1 MLGRYSA
8 FSGLILVSLLSL
20 LNFVY
25 AVKETGMAK
34 AGMSVVKIAGA
45 VLLILVAASLS
56 WGQMPDIP
64 DKGFR
69 PFGSYQLS
77 DIDAVNLT
85 NGNLIVHIPIV
96 SYPQRGD
103 VPPLSLSVRFNNP
116 RWSVK
121 FQYNG
126 QTNDGND
133 MWFAY
138 WGDDGAG
145 TEIVRDNTYS
155 LAEYDYNLYNIDPN
169 EPGAG
174 VIHIVDSL
182 GAHHAVE
189 QTSGDPNQGFFR
201 SPMESIDGTGLK
213 VDPSGCVYSGGL
225 CNAGAAVTDGN
236 GVRHI
241 MANINVATH
250 PVPPDLASD
259 QERVA
264 YEISTAN
271 GFAESTEDAN
281 GNKITALPGRGWT
294 DTMGRFIPAPQEVSS
309 CETLNFPGA
318 NGGTAPIKFCYGS
331 NGTAIQSN
339 FGLSSVFDGD
349 YQGDNF
355 SFVLPYIASITLAN
369 GTSWQ
374 FHYNNFGFISSITLP
389 TGGTISYNWQVSPQC
404 AGWLQMMRNRG
415 GTPQWHGASETC
427 EFMVTSRTFNANDG
441 SAPQTWSYAG
451 DIPSNTS
458 GLVTVTDPE
467 GNDIVHTFGG
477 GFDNALYETKTQ
489 YFNGPQ
495 GNNQLVK
502 TVDTE
507 YPAGYIYQFNQPNQL
522 PCGSWD
528 SMADGQARGPVI
540 NPISKTTTWAATN
553 QVSKTTFTYDS
564 GAVVLVS
571 VDGISK
577 SSTCP
582 LTYGKVI
589 QESEYDY
596 GYGAPG
602 PLLRT
607 TNTQYQA
614 FHDSNYLANNLLD
627 LVYSTQ
633 VTDGSGS
640 QVAYSYNE
648 YDQTGLQPSGVSTQF
663 DTNPA
668 GAPYRGNLT
677 TAHRWLNTSGGYLN
691 TTTSYYDTGTPYQ
704 ATDAKGNTTTYFYDP
719 AFAGAYVTKVQM
731 PTTSN
736 GVQHSVSASYDFN
749 TGLKTSSTDQNQQT
763 TSYTYDNMGRLT
775 SVTGPADASNGGQ
788 SSQTIY
794 TYYDVPNVATPIS
807 TAQQSIDGRQTL
819 SWTLFDGFGRATR
832 TATWNDEGNSTDQ
845 NYYDQVDTCYDGL
858 GQKYYT
864 SYPYRSTGFNA
875 SKACSN
881 SQEPGDTFN
890 YDALG
895 RVTNVTNADGGVVS
909 TDYSQFPTTT
919 ATDQAGASRR
929 NRTDALGRLL
939 EVDEPGVPA
948 GAPRF
953 ATSGSGSA
961 TVAGSEQTIVGPA
974 PGKGW
979 AAVSGSEQ
987 SVTNPGTQA
996 TASVTVTGSEQ
1007 TYSYSYWVQ
1016 QTCYDDM
1023 GIAYDCSYWATGTAY
1038 DTGSVTLTI
1047 NGYTRTMG
1055 YGQSTDAANMAYW
1068 FAQWLNSD
1076 SASPVTASVNGAT
1089 LYFTSKATG
1098 AAANYAVTTS
1108 SSSDGGNVNPP
1119 SFGFSSSA
1127 FNLTGGTDGSTT
1139 YDSGTVW
1146 IKVNGTLYGAT
1157 YGQGDTAAT
1166 FAAKLTNALAS
1177 SPVVTAS
1184 LSGSTI
1190 NLVAKQPGSGTNY
1203 TLSTSSSDP
1212 LVGTT
1217 FSHPSFTVS
1226 VSGAHLVGGLD
1237 SGQSISDTGTVY
1249 VSINGKP
1256 YPASYGAG
1264 DKIADVVSRLQTAL
1278 GPSPVNTTPAGSVIT
1293 LTAKTAGAATNY
1305 PLAAGASSS
1314 QPILFSAPSFAVTAS
1329 GASLSGGADVAVPS
1343 FSTPTVTLYS
1353 YDTLD
1358 NLVGVQQQG
1367 NDPNSANWRPR
1378 SFVYDSLSRLLTANN
1393 PESGTIHYS
1402 YDANGNLVSKT
1413 SPAPNVQPPSTATQ
1427 TISYCYDQLNRV
1439 TGKVYAAQSG
1449 CPLSSPAVSY
1459 AYDAGSNGIGHV
1471 TSVTDHAGS
1480 GSYSY
1485 DVMGR
1490 MSGEQRTIAGV
1501 SKSLNYAYNLD
1512 GSLKTMTYPSGR
1524 VVSYGYNAA
1533 QRPLSAVDNN
1543 GNNFAFGARYT
1554 AWGSLSSVGNGG
1566 MTTFDYY
1573 NSRMQPCRL
1582 VTGSPGV
1589 GPSSNPCG
1597 DPTNLGNVLDL
1608 SYDFHY
1614 GQADNG
1620 NVYQVTNNKNS
1631 ARTQQFGYDALNR
1644 LAWAWTPNTTS
1655 PSTYWGQNYGYDNWG
1670 NLLLKNVAGG
1680 DTSLNLAVNGK
1691 NQVTSWCYDAAGNV
1705 VGVSACSSYPNNAF
1719 PNVFDAENRLTQTT
1733 VSGVTSSYDYDA
1745 DGERVKKLGSTNTLY
1760 WYGLGGEVLEE
1771 TDLNGGFKN
1780 DYVFFGGKRVARIG
1794 PPPSC
1799 PPPAPG
1805 QPPAPC
1811 PPNVQYY
1818 FADHLGSAD
1827 VITDVS
1833 GNIKEESD
1841 YYPFGGERVITDS
1854 GIGNNYKFTG
1864 KERDPE
1870 TGCDYF
1876 GARYYCNPI
1885 GRFITPDW
1893 ADKPTDVPYANF
1905 GNPQSLNLYSYVQNN
1920 PTTFGDSDGHTCE
1933 VCPNLDDLKR
1943 LVDEGG
1949 AEGRAMIN
1957 AARST
1962 VAATVTRI
1970 SIGAT
1975 VLIAAYA
1982 ASPYV
1987 ATVGQSESA
1996 ERAMIAQDDNEEAEK
2011 QQQEPQADASGAGA
2025 RKGGGKG
2032 PFEPTKDNINRMESR
2047 RAPIGTDGHSVELHH
2062 DGQKADSPLKEMT
2075 RTEHRG
2081 GANFKKNHPNT
2092 GQKPS
2097 QINRTQ
2103 FKRTR
2108 ADHWEKRANDF
2119 KHQP

>member
-1 MLGRYSA
+1 
-8 FSGLILVSLLSL
+8 
-20 LNFVY
+20 
-25 AVKETGMAK
+25 MAK
-34 AGMSVVKIAGA
+34 VGMSAVKIAGA

-56 WGQMPDIP
+56 WGQTPDIP

-103 VPPLSLSVRFNNP
+103 VPPLSLSLRFNNP

-121 FQYNG
+121 FKYNG

-145 TEIVRDNTYS
+145 TGIVRDNTYS
-155 LAEYDYNLYNIDPN
+155 LAEYAYNFLNIDPN
-169 EPGAG
+169 EPGAA
-174 VIHIVDSL
+174 VIHVVDSM
-182 GAHHAVE
+182 GAHHVVE
-189 QTSGDPNQGFFR
+189 QTSGDPNQSWGN

-213 VDPSGCVYSGGL
+213 LDL
-225 CNAGAAVTDGN
+225 TAGPAVIDGN

-241 MANINVATH
+241 VAGIVGEVNRADH
-250 PVPPDLASD
+250 PVPPDLAID

-264 YEISTAN
+264 YDISTAN

-309 CETLNFPGA
+309 CETLNFPGT
-318 NGGTAPIKFCYGS
+318 NGGTTPIKFCYGS

-355 SFVLPYIASITLAN
+355 FFVLPDIASITLAN

-415 GTPQWHGASETC
+415 GTPQWHGDTEVC
-427 EFMVTSRTFNANDG
+427 DFIVTSRTFNANDG
-441 SAPQTWSYAG
+441 SAPQTWSYSG
-451 DIPSNTS
+451 DTSSNTS
-458 GLVTVTDPE
+458 GIVTVTDPK
-467 GNDIVHTFGG
+467 GNDIVHIFGG

-522 PCGSWD
+522 SCGSWD
-528 SMADGQARGPVI
+528 GMADGQGRGPVI

-564 GAVVLVS
+564 GAVVLVT

-589 QESEYDY
+589 QESEYGY
-596 GYGAPG
+596 GTGAPG

-627 LVYSTQ
+627 QVYSTQ
-633 VTDGSGS
+633 VTDGSGN

-677 TAHRWLNTSGGYLN
+677 TAHRWLNTTGGYLN

-719 AFAGAYVTKVQM
+719 AFAGAYVTKMQM

-736 GVQHSVSASYDFN
+736 GVQHSVSASYDYN

-763 TSYTYDNMGRLT
+763 TSYTYDNMGRVT

-794 TYYDVPNVATPIS
+794 TYYDVPNVATPES
-807 TAQQSIDGRQTL
+807 TVQQNIDGRQTAT
-819 SWTLFDGFGRATR
+819 WTLFDGFGRATR
-832 TATWNDEGNSTDQ
+832 TATWNDEGNSTNQ

-881 SQEPGDTFN
+881 SQEPGDTFT

-895 RVTNVTNADGGVVS
+895 RVKNVTNADGGVVS

-919 ATDQAGASRR
+919 VTDQAGASRR

-939 EVDEPGVPA
+939 EVDEPGLPA

-987 SVTNPGTQA
+987 SVTAPGTQA
-996 TASVTVTGSEQ
+996 TGSVTVTGSEQ

-1055 YGQSTDAANMAYW
+1055 YGQYTDAANMAYW

-1076 SASPVTASVNGAT
+1076 SASPVTASVSGAT

-1098 AAANYAVTTS
+1098 ATANYAVTTS
-1108 SSSDGGNVNPP
+1108 SSSDGNNVSPP

-1127 FNLTGGTDGSTT
+1127 FNLTGGSNGTTT

-1146 IKVNGTLYGAT
+1146 VNVNGNSYGAN

-1166 FAAKLTNALAS
+1166 FAAKLKNALAS
-1177 SPVVTAS
+1177 SPVTAS

-1190 NLVAKQPGSGTNY
+1190 NLMAKQSGSNTNY

-1212 LVGTT
+1212 WLGTT

-1237 SGQSISDTGTVY
+1237 SGQSISDTGTAW
-1249 VSINGKP
+1249 VSINGTP
-1256 YPASYGAG
+1256 YPASYGPG
-1264 DKIADVVSRLQTAL
+1264 DNIANIVSKLQTAL
-1278 GPSPVNTTPAGSVIT
+1278 GPAPVSTTPAGSVIT
-1293 LTAKTAGAATNY
+1293 LTAKTTGAATNY

-1378 SFVYDSLSRLLTANN
+1378 SFVYDSLSRLLTATN
-1393 PESGTIHYS
+1393 PESGTIRYS
-1402 YDANGNLVSKT
+1402 YDANSNLVSKT

-1427 TISYCYDQLNRV
+1427 TISYCYDELNRI
-1439 TGKVYAAQSG
+1439 TGKAYAAQSG

-1459 AYDAGSNGIGHV
+1459 AYDAGSNGIGRM

-1501 SKSLNYAYNLD
+1501 SKSLSYSYNLD
-1512 GSLKTMTYPSGR
+1512 GSLKKMTYPSGR
-1524 VVSYGYNAA
+1524 VVSYGYNEA
-1533 QRPLSAVDNN
+1533 QRPLSAVDSNN
-1543 GNNFAFGARYT
+1543 NINFASNAHYTPFGA
-1554 AWGSLSSVGNGG
+1554 LSSVANGPA
-1566 MTTFDYY
+1566 TTSNTYDA
-1573 NSRMQPCRL
+1573 RMQPYEL
-1582 VTGSPGV
+1582 KTTAGGQ
-1589 GPSSNPCG
+1589 
-1597 DPTNLGNVLDL
+1597 TLLDL
-1608 SYDFHY
+1608 TYDFHY

-1680 DTSLNLAVNGK
+1680 DTSLNLTVNGK

-1705 VGVSACSSYPNNAF
+1705 VDPAQPCPSSPPSSY
-1719 PNVFDAENRLTQTT
+1719 PNVFDAENRLAQTT
-1733 VSGVTSSYDYDA
+1733 VSGVTSAYDYDA
-1745 DGERVKKLGSTNTLY
+1745 DGQRVKKTGGTNTLY
-1760 WYGLGGEVLEE
+1760 WHGPGGEVLEE
-1771 TDLNGGFKN
+1771 TNLSGIMQH
-1780 DYVFFGGKRVARIG
+1780 DYVFFGGKRVARIEPPG
-1794 PPPSC
+1794 PPQC
-1799 PPPAPG
+1799 IAPPGGGTCKIVEPAP
-1805 QPPAPC
+1805 A
-1811 PPNVQYY
+1811 VYYY

-1827 VITDVS
+1827 VVTDVS

-1841 YYPFGGERVITDS
+1841 YYPFGGERVVTDA

-1920 PTTFGDSDGHTCE
+1920 PTTFGDPDGHVCD
-1933 VCPNLDDLKR
+1933 VCPDLAK
-1943 LVDEGG
+1943 LVDEGA
-1949 AEGRAMIN
+1949 AEGRAMID
-1957 AARST
+1957 AAQST
-1962 VAATVTRI
+1962 VAATVTKI

-1982 ASPYV
+1982 ASPLV
-1987 ATVGQSESA
+1987 ATVGQSDADERAAMQQASQQRAAQNGGVDPQLGQARGAGEEKSQSDDAQDRARTNGGLAKPDPVTGRGTVPPDQRDSKRTWTKA
-1996 ERAMIAQDDNEEAEK
+1996 ERQQKLDQQNGKCARCGKDKTVDQTNGHHK
-2011 QQQEPQADASGAGA
+2011 QRHAD
-2025 RKGGGKG
+2025 GGKTNDANHA
-2032 PFEPTKDNINRMESR
+2032 EVCKEC
-2047 RAPIGTDGHSVELHH
+2047 HKELH
-2062 DGQKADSPLKEMT
+2062 Q
-2075 RTEHRG
+2075 
-2081 GANFKKNHPNT
+2081 
-2092 GQKPS
+2092 
-2097 QINRTQ
+2097 
-2103 FKRTR
+2103 
-2108 ADHWEKRANDF
+2108 
-2119 KHQP
+2119 